1 MGDESARSPVRCSA
15 AAATIATTART
26 TAATGVAATIPREVA
41 PVAAEVEREVLGP
54 SVPVAP
60 AAPTGSG
67 NAPADRPPASTSGH
81 TSAPSFVLSRCRSS
95 HSAAHSAH
103 SRRCWWT
110 LAVMREETSGPEGG
124 DPPVPDESGAAG
136 PDADE
141 SRAEEPDGQLAR
153 TGTSL
158 GLALVAV
165 MLALFGAGGALMW
178 RGRRGTP

>member
-1 MGDESARSPVRCSA
+1 
-15 AAATIATTART
+15 
-26 TAATGVAATIPREVA
+26 
-41 PVAAEVEREVLGP
+41 
-54 SVPVAP
+54 
-60 AAPTGSG
+60 
-67 NAPADRPPASTSGH
+67 
-81 TSAPSFVLSRCRSS
+81 
-95 HSAAHSAH
+95 
-103 SRRCWWT
+103 
-110 LAVMREETSGPEGG
+110 MRGETSGPEGG